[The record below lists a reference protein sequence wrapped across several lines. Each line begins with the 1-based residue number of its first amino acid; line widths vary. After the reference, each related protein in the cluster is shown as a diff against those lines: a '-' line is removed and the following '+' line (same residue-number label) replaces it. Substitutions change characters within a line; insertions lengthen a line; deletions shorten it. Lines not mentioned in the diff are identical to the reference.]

1 MFDNIKNYM
10 NNIISWV
17 TANFASIVAVAGA
30 VVMLA
35 RVIVKLTPS
44 PADDSFLEKV
54 ISVLKTLGLHI
65 GDK

>member
-1 MFDNIKNYM
+1 M

-17 TANFASIVAVAGA
+17 TANFASIVAIAGA

-35 RVIVKLTPS
+35 RVIVKITPS
-44 PADDSFLEKV
+44 PSDDSILEKV
-54 ISVLKTLGLHI
+54 VSVLKTLGLHI

>member
-1 MFDNIKNYM
+1 M

-17 TANFASIVAVAGA
+17 TANFASIVAIAGA

-35 RVIVKLTPS
+35 RVIVKITPS
-44 PADDSFLEKV
+44 PADDSILEKV
-54 ISVLKTLGLHI
+54 VSVLKTLGLHI